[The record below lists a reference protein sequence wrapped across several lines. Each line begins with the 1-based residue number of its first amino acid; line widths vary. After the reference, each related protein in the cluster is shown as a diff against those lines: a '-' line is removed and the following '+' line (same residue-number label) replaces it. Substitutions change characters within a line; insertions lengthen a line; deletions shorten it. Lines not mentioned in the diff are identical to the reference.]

1 MAETDETEAGPG
13 APNVTVEPA
22 TAPPEAAPPPSRLRR
37 LVGSTPFLVVLAL
50 LVAILIK
57 SFLVQAFFIPSD
69 SMVPTLHR
77 GDRVLVN
84 KLAYLG
90 GHVGRTDVIVFA
102 NPNGP
107 KEPERGPLSAFLHWL
122 AEGLGVARPANEDY
136 IKRVVGL
143 PGETVE
149 IKDHTVFVNGRPLA
163 EPYLT
168 EEARSCNREFGP
180 VTVPPRS
187 LFVLGDNR
195 CNSADSR
202 FGLGSVPIDAVVG
215 RAFLIIWPP
224 GDVGGLG

>member
-1 MAETDETEAGPG
+1 MAEMEHAPTEAGG
-13 APNVTVEPA
+13 SSVAVEPRSV
-22 TAPPEAAPPPSRLRR
+22 PPEPSPPPSRLRR
-37 LVGSTPFLVVLAL
+37 VTGSTPFLIVLAL
-50 LVAILIK
+50 VVALLIK
-57 SFLVQAFFIPSD
+57 TFLVQAFYIPSD

-90 GHVGRTDVIVFA
+90 GHVARSDVIVFE
-102 NPNGP
+102 NPRAAP
-107 KEPERGPLSAFLHWL
+107 TPDRGPLAAFLRWL
-122 AEGLGVARPANEDY
+122 GEGLGVARPANEDY

-149 IKDHTVFVNGRPLA
+149 IHDRAVYVDGRPLA

-168 EEARSCNREFGP
+168 EEARGCNRDFGP
-180 VTVPPRS
+180 VVVPRDS

-202 FGLGSVPIDAVVG
+202 FGLGFVPARAVVG
-215 RAFLIIWPP
+215 RAFLIVWPP
-224 GDVGGLG
+224 ADIGGLG

>member
-1 MAETDETEAGPG
+1 MAEAEDVAGRAPG
-13 APNVTVEPA
+13 LAVEEPS
-22 TAPPEAAPPPSRLRR
+22 PGEPRPPSLARR
-37 LVGSTPFLVVLAL
+37 VVGSTPFLIVLAL
-50 LVAILIK
+50 LVALLVK

-69 SMVPTLHR
+69 SMEPTLHR

-90 GHVGRTDVIVFA
+90 GHVSRGDVVVFVD
-102 NPNGP
+102 P
-107 KEPERGPLSAFLHWL
+107 KAGAPRDRGAIGAFLHWL
-122 AEGLGVARPANEDY
+122 AEGLGVARPEREDY

-149 IKDHTVFVNGRPLA
+149 IHDRTVYVDGRPLE

-168 EEARSCNREFGP
+168 GEARACNHDFGP
-180 VTVPPRS
+180 VTVPPGR

-202 FGLGSVPIDAVVG
+202 FGLGFVPIDALVG
-215 RAFLIIWPP
+215 RAFVIVWPP
-224 GDVGGLG
+224 ADVGGLG

>member
-1 MAETDETEAGPG
+1 MAEMDHAHTSGSGVAVEAS
-13 APNVTVEPA
+13 
-22 TAPPEAAPPPSRLRR
+22 APPPEPAPPPSRLRR
-37 LVGSTPFLVVLAL
+37 LTGSTPFLVVVALA
-50 LVAILIK
+50 VAILIK
-57 SFLVQAFFIPSD
+57 SFLVQAFYIPSE

-102 NPNGP
+102 NPNGAP
-107 KEPERGPLSAFLHWL
+107 EPDRGPLSAFLHWL
-122 AEGLGVARPANEDY
+122 GEGLGVARPASEDY
-136 IKRVVGL
+136 IKRVIGL

-149 IKDHTVFVNGRPLA
+149 IHDRTVYVDGRPLA

-168 EEARSCNREFGP
+168 EEARGCNRDFGP
-180 VTVPPRS
+180 VTVPPGS

-202 FGLGSVPIDAVVG
+202 FGLGFVPVDAVVG
-215 RAFLIIWPP
+215 RAFLIVWPP
-224 GDVGGLG
+224 ADVGGLG

>member
-1 MAETDETEAGPG
+1 MAERDRTQTGGSSVA
-13 APNVTVEPA
+13 VEP
-22 TAPPEAAPPPSRLRR
+22 TSSPPEPAPPPSRLRR
-37 LVGSTPFLVVLAL
+37 LTGSTPFLILLAL
-50 LVAILIK
+50 AIAILIK
-57 SFLVQAFFIPSD
+57 TFLVQAFYIPSE
-69 SMVPTLHR
+69 SMVPTLRH

-102 NPNGP
+102 DPNGAP
-107 KEPERGPLSAFLHWL
+107 APDRGPLSGFLRWL
-122 AEGLGVARPANEDY
+122 GEGLGVARPANEDY

-143 PGETVE
+143 PGETIE
-149 IKDHTVFVNGRPLA
+149 IRDRTVFVDGRPLA

-168 EEARSCNREFGP
+168 EEARACNRDFGP
-180 VTVPPRS
+180 VTVPPDS

-202 FGLGSVPIDAVVG
+202 FGLGFVPVDAVVG

-224 GDVGGLG
+224 ADVGGLG